1 VETAARCGGQRAV
14 PSLVLLLKDVSWQVR
29 HEVVKALGLL
39 GGEAAVDGLCGVLK
53 DRDRDVRESA
63 VVALGKVGDG
73 RAIRALVL
81 ALLDTENTVR
91 TAADLA
97 LRRVDRFWEK
107 TEAARDALP
116 EIKAAL
122 SHREYW
128 ISHSAGKLLA
138 RIQAAAAETDTEFVS
153 APEPLAPASA
163 PDVPHA
169 AFAILA
175 DLLHDRDRDL
185 RLAAAVAFGEL
196 REKGAASL
204 LATAGQDD
212 DLSVRLA
219 AKSAL
224 NALN

>member
-1 VETAARCGGQRAV
+1 
-14 PSLVLLLKDVSWQVR
+14 
-29 HEVVKALGLL
+29 
-39 GGEAAVDGLCGVLK
+39 VDGLCGVLK

-81 ALLDTENTVR
+81 ALLDAENTVR

-97 LRRVDRFWEK
+97 LRRVNRFWEK

-122 SHREYW
+122 AHREYW

-138 RIQAAAAETDTEFVS
+138 RIQAAAAETAAEETDTEFVS
-153 APEPLAPASA
+153 TPEPLAPASA